1 MKNRNLS
8 DMLKKAS
15 IIFTVV
21 IMIMMSI
28 GLRNISYADEE
39 IEEWEESGTV
49 LLDKVSYSRKKKTL
63 TVEITETS
71 GELAHEYELYM
82 LVEGELPDAIGRYL
96 NLGKILSILGIMT
109 VDTSDTVRIIVSS
122 GGKITIKDQEIYF
135 GNNEEVKEGQ
145 KVLIGVESLDENY
158 NSSKSNLIELEIG
171 EDYTEQSA
179 ITTQNG
185 GGNNQSSNTQNGSS
199 SSGGNPLL
207 IIIGGVM
214 VAVGA
219 ALMLFTK
226 KRTSS
231 QTSQKADT
239 TVIEKKAAETKKEVK
254 EEKSEA
260 EEESEKLLPSL
271 SDKTIIL
278 ASKDEELL
286 NKLKKRPFLEVVQ
299 CEKQEIEETVE
310 ENEPDLLISDIDTE
324 QDLDDLLE
332 LKKEK
337 LEKLPVALIIND
349 EIYPEIRERL
359 EQLQKDKIIL
369 CYSPASASLNRKIVR
384 FILPIIKPELK
395 SDASLENLG
404 KIATLLGFPAAAA
417 IINLYVS
424 GRDIKS
430 ILEEKEFGFS
440 ENAALISDIASILGF
455 DKVAGVAGLVG
466 DIESIRD
473 ALDKD
478 AGANEYKNGAIGVH
492 DIIEVARDLKDR

>member
-1 MKNRNLS
+1 
-8 DMLKKAS
+8 MLKKAS

-226 KRTSS
+226 KSS
-231 QTSQKADT
+231 TFFGSSPDA
-239 TVIEKKAAETKKEVK
+239 TK
-254 EEKSEA
+254 S
-260 EEESEKLLPSL
+260 S
-271 SDKTIIL
+271 I
-278 ASKDEELL
+278 
-286 NKLKKRPFLEVVQ
+286 
-299 CEKQEIEETVE
+299 
-310 ENEPDLLISDIDTE
+310 
-324 QDLDDLLE
+324 
-332 LKKEK
+332 
-337 LEKLPVALIIND
+337 
-349 EIYPEIRERL
+349 
-359 EQLQKDKIIL
+359 
-369 CYSPASASLNRKIVR
+369 ASASWAFRN
-384 FILPIIKPELK
+384 F
-395 SDASLENLG
+395 
-404 KIATLLGFPAAAA
+404 F
-417 IINLYVS
+417 
-424 GRDIKS
+424 
-430 ILEEKEFGFS
+430 
-440 ENAALISDIASILGF
+440 
-455 DKVAGVAGLVG
+455 
-466 DIESIRD
+466 
-473 ALDKD
+473 
-478 AGANEYKNGAIGVH
+478 
-492 DIIEVARDLKDR
+492 

>member
-8 DMLKKAS
+8 DMLKKTS
-15 IIFTVV
+15 IIFTVI
-21 IMIMMSI
+21 IMFMMSI

-239 TVIEKKAAETKKEVK
+239 TVIEKTKKEVK
-254 EEKSEA
+254 EEKSET
-260 EEESEKLLPSL
+260 EEESERLFPSL
-271 SDKTIIL
+271 SDKTVIFT
-278 ASKDEELL
+278 SKDEELL
-286 NKLKKRPFLEVVQ
+286 NNLKKRPFLEVVQ
-299 CEKQEIEETVE
+299 CEKEDIEETAE
-310 ENEPDLLISDIDTE
+310 ENEPDLLISDIDTS

-337 LEKLPVALIIND
+337 LEKVPVALIIND

-404 KIATLLGFPAAAA
+404 KIATLLGFPAVAA

-466 DIESIRD
+466 DIEAIRD